1 MNPFLVKVKY
11 VKQQDNGTYGY
22 VKEEYLVF
30 RYSFT
35 DIEAVIYEQIGAHVK
50 GDLLIIGITRF
61 NINDCLLQDNQDWF
75 YLVKIKY
82 TPIDDKSGRKQITNR
97 ILVEAKTIEEATQT
111 IVNHFDKIGLDY
123 EKVELKKTN
132 IVEVLKSQLE
142 PESVEDAEIEKY
154 EQLN

>member
-11 VKQQDNGTYGY
+11 VKQHDNGTYGY

-30 RYSFT
+30 GYSFT
-35 DIEAVIYEQIGAHVK
+35 DIEAVIYEQIGSHVK

-82 TPIDDKSGRKQITNR
+82 TPIDDESGRKQITNR
-97 ILVEAKTIEEATQT
+97 ILVEAKTIEEATQS
-111 IVNHFDKIGLDY
+111 IVNYFDKIGLDY

>member
-30 RYSFT
+30 GYSFT
-35 DIEAVIYEQIGAHVK
+35 DIEAVIYEQIGSHVK

-82 TPIDDKSGRKQITNR
+82 TPIDDESGRKQITNR
-97 ILVEAKTIEEATQT
+97 ILVEAKTIEQATQT

>member
-30 RYSFT
+30 GYSFT

-50 GDLLIIGITRF
+50 GDLIIIGITRF
-61 NINDCLLQDNQDWF
+61 NINDCLLQDNQNWF

-82 TPIDDKSGRKQITNR
+82 TPIDDEIGRKQMTNR
-97 ILVEAKTIEEATQT
+97 ILVEAKTIDEATQT

-123 EKVELKKTN
+123 EKVELKKTK

>member
-1 MNPFLVKVKY
+1 MNPFIVKVKY

-30 RYSFT
+30 GYSFT
-35 DIEAVIYEQIGAHVK
+35 DIEAVIYEQIGSHVK

-82 TPIDDKSGRKQITNR
+82 TPIDDESGRKQIINR

>member
-30 RYSFT
+30 GYSFT
-35 DIEAVIYEQIGAHVK
+35 DIEAVIYEQIGSHVK

-82 TPIDDKSGRKQITNR
+82 TPIDDESGRKQITNR
-97 ILVEAKTIEEATQT
+97 IIVEAKTIEEATQT

>member
-1 MNPFLVKVKY
+1 MNQFLVKVKY

-30 RYSFT
+30 GYSFT
-35 DIEAVIYEQIGAHVK
+35 DIEAVIYEQIGSHVK

-75 YLVKIKY
+75 SLVKIKY
-82 TPIDDKSGRKQITNR
+82 TPIDDESGRKQITNR
-97 ILVEAKTIEEATQT
+97 ILVEAKTIDEATQT

-142 PESVEDAEIEKY
+142 PESIEDAEIEKY

>member
-1 MNPFLVKVKY
+1 MNQFLVKVKY

-30 RYSFT
+30 GYSFT
-35 DIEAVIYEQIGAHVK
+35 DIEAVIYEQIGSHVK

-82 TPIDDKSGRKQITNR
+82 TPIDDESGRKQITNR
-97 ILVEAKTIEEATQT
+97 ILVEAKTIDEATQT

-142 PESVEDAEIEKY
+142 PESIEDAEIEKY

>member
-11 VKQQDNGTYGY
+11 VKQHDNGTYGY

-30 RYSFT
+30 GYSFT

-50 GDLLIIGITRF
+50 GELLIIGITRF

-82 TPIDDKSGRKQITNR
+82 TPIDDESGRKQITNR

-123 EKVELKKTN
+123 EKVEFKKTN

-142 PESVEDAEIEKY
+142 PEIVQDAEIEKY